1 MIFPQ
6 RAIARTTTATL
17 GALIVLGALW
27 LANTPSSVAW
37 AQPQPTGKSLTEVPP
52 EKVPEPKQR
61 PEDAYK
67 FDKNHLYLN
76 SVTDFGDPKTQA
88 DQINQVQAYCDLVM
102 HARKFPQNELEQH
115 AVVVPW
121 KLLMVAERESYRYEL
136 LKFEGQ
142 LFRVLKFDA
151 PAQLANQG
159 VSTLYEAWLFT
170 EKEEHAICLIF
181 SELPEGLT
189 ISKQYEPPKPAIIT
203 GYYFRS
209 NSYTSEKK
217 NEKTER
223 NEVRRA
229 PYMIGRSITYT
240 ETSRRDAS
248 SFVDGFLPGILISV
262 ALLSAL
268 VLGLVWWFRSSDRA
282 GKAAIRRRRENP
294 ELAAPDTNLPADFDS
309 PFTNI
314 QDPQPPGGTNS

>member
-1 MIFPQ
+1 MTSPL
-6 RAIARTTTATL
+6 RAIARITTIS
-17 GALIVLGALW
+17 LIVLGMVW
-27 LANTPSSVAW
+27 LASTPSSVVW
-37 AQPQPTGKSLTEVPP
+37 AQPTGKSLTDVPP
-52 EKVPEPKQR
+52 EKPPEPVKR
-61 PEDAYK
+61 PGDAYK

-76 SVTDFGDPKTQA
+76 SVTDFGDPKTQI
-88 DQINQVQAYCDLVM
+88 DQTNQVQAYCDLVM

-121 KLLMVAERESYRYEL
+121 KSLMLAERESYRYEL

-142 LFRVLKFDA
+142 LLRVLKFDA
-151 PAQLANQG
+151 PGELANQG
-159 VSTLYEAWLFT
+159 VTTLYEAWLFT

-181 SELPEGLT
+181 SELPDGLT
-189 ISKQYEPPKPAIIT
+189 ISKHFDPAKYAVIT
-203 GYYFRS
+203 GYFFRS

-229 PYMIGRSITYT
+229 PYLIGHSISYKAAPNA
-240 ETSRRDAS
+240 DAS
-248 SFVDGFLPGILISV
+248 SFVQGFLPGILISV

-268 VLGLVWWFRSSDRA
+268 VLGLAWWFRSSDRA
-282 GKAAIRRRRENP
+282 GKAALERRRNNP
-294 ELAAPDTNLPADFDS
+294 ELVIPNTDFPADSDS

-314 QDPQPPGGTNS
+314 HDPQPPGGTNS